1 MKSKDYILKALK
13 EADDYLSGEDLARA
27 MNISRAAVWQAIKA
41 LRQDG
46 YHIDAVTN
54 RGYRLNENYEAL
66 DAVRI
71 RSRLI
76 NELKDV
82 AVSVLDRVDSTN
94 DAIFRE
100 DTSSP
105 LPSFSFM
112 TAEEQTAGKGRVGKS
127 FLSPYGTGLYLSTII
142 HADDA
147 PDPSLITMAAAVALK
162 EAITEQTSD
171 DVKIKWVNDLY
182 FNHKKIA
189 GILTEADF
197 SQGKARY
204 VIGLGINTHTPQ
216 NLFEKQALP
225 TAGSLTGDIS
235 RNQLAADLMN
245 ALYRWIQRPAD
256 EILDAYRKYNL
267 TIGKTIRFAKGDIEY
282 TGVAEAIDDDGAL
295 LVAVEGRTLRLSAGA
310 ISVEGSW

>member
-66 DAVRI
+66 DAERI

-100 DTSSP
+100 DASSP

-182 FNHKKIA
+182 CNHKKIA

-204 VIGLGINTHTPQ
+204 VIGLGVNTNTPQ

-225 TAGSLTGDIS
+225 TAGSLTDDIS

-256 EILDAYRKYNL
+256 EILNAYRKYNL

-295 LVAVEGRTLRLSAGA
+295 LVAVEGHTLRLSAGA
-310 ISVEGSW
+310 ISIEGSW

>member
-27 MNISRAAVWQAIKA
+27 LNISRAAVWQAIKA

-66 DAVRI
+66 DAERI

-82 AVSVLDRVDSTN
+82 TVSVLDRVDSTN

-100 DTSSP
+100 DAASP

-182 FNHKKIA
+182 CNHKKIA

-204 VIGLGINTHTPQ
+204 VIGLGINTNTPQ

>member
-66 DAVRI
+66 DAERI

-82 AVSVLDRVDSTN
+82 AVLVLDRVDSTN

-100 DTSSP
+100 DASSP

-162 EAITEQTSD
+162 EALTEQSD
-171 DVKIKWVNDLY
+171 EDVKIKWVNDLY
-182 FNHKKIA
+182 CNHKKIA

-204 VIGLGINTHTPQ
+204 VIGLGVNTNTPQ

-225 TAGSLTGDIS
+225 TAGSLTDDIS

-256 EILDAYRKYNL
+256 EILNAYRKYNL

-282 TGVAEAIDDDGAL
+282 TGVAEAIDDDGSL
-295 LVAVEGRTLRLSAGA
+295 LVAVEGRALRLSAGA
-310 ISVEGSW
+310 ISIEGSW

>member
-13 EADDYLSGEDLARA
+13 ETDDYLSGEDLARA
-27 MNISRAAVWQAIKA
+27 MNISRAAVWQAVKA

-46 YHIDAVTN
+46 YYIDAVTN

-66 DAVRI
+66 DAERI
-71 RSRLI
+71 RSRLTD
-76 NELKDV
+76 ELKDV

-100 DTSSP
+100 DASSP
-105 LPSFSFM
+105 LSSFSFM

-162 EAITEQTSD
+162 EALMEQTSD

-216 NLFEKQALP
+216 DLFEKQALP

>member
-66 DAVRI
+66 DAERI

-100 DTSSP
+100 DAASP

-182 FNHKKIA
+182 CNHKKIA

-204 VIGLGINTHTPQ
+204 VIGLGVNTHTPQ

-225 TAGSLTGDIS
+225 TASSLTGDIS

-295 LVAVEGRTLRLSAGA
+295 LVAVEGHTLRLSAGA
-310 ISVEGSW
+310 ISIEGSW

>member
-46 YHIDAVTN
+46 YHIDAFTN

-66 DAVRI
+66 DAERI
-71 RSRLI
+71 RSRLTDD
-76 NELKDV
+76 LKDV
-82 AVSVLDRVDSTN
+82 TVSVLDRVDSTN

-100 DTSSP
+100 DAASP

-147 PDPSLITMAAAVALK
+147 PDPSFITMAAAVALK
-162 EAITEQTSD
+162 EAITEQSD
-171 DVKIKWVNDLY
+171 EDVKIKWVNDLY

-235 RNQLAADLMN
+235 RNQLASDLMN

-256 EILDAYRKYNL
+256 EILNAYRKYNL

-310 ISVEGSW
+310 ISIEGSW

>member
-13 EADDYLSGEDLARA
+13 EGDDYLSGEDLARA

-66 DAVRI
+66 DAERI

-100 DTSSP
+100 DAASP

-162 EAITEQTSD
+162 EALTEQSD
-171 DVKIKWVNDLY
+171 EDVKIKWVNDLY
-182 FNHKKIA
+182 CNHKKVA

-197 SQGKARY
+197 SHGKARY
-204 VIGLGINTHTPQ
+204 VIGLGVNTNTPQ

-225 TAGSLTGDIS
+225 SAGSLTGDIS

-245 ALYRWIQRPAD
+245 ALYRWVQRPAD

-310 ISVEGSW
+310 ISIEGSW

>member
-66 DAVRI
+66 DAERI

-100 DTSSP
+100 DAASP

-182 FNHKKIA
+182 CNHKKIA

-204 VIGLGINTHTPQ
+204 VIGLGVNTHTPQ

-235 RNQLAADLMN
+235 RNQLSTDLMN

-282 TGVAEAIDDDGAL
+282 TGVAEAIDDDGSL

-310 ISVEGSW
+310 ISIEGSW

>member
-46 YHIDAVTN
+46 YLIDAVTN

-66 DAVRI
+66 DAERI

-82 AVSVLDRVDSTN
+82 PVSVLDRVDSTN

-100 DTSSP
+100 DAASP

-112 TAEEQTAGKGRVGKS
+112 TAEEQTEGKGRVGKS

-162 EAITEQTSD
+162 EALTEQSD
-171 DVKIKWVNDLY
+171 EDIKIKWVNDLY

-235 RNQLAADLMN
+235 RNQLASDLMN

-295 LVAVEGRTLRLSAGA
+295 LVAVEGRILRLSAGA
-310 ISVEGSW
+310 ISIEGSW

>member
-46 YHIDAVTN
+46 YLIDAVTN

-66 DAVRI
+66 DAERI
-71 RSRLI
+71 RSRLTDD
-76 NELKDV
+76 LKDV
-82 AVSVLDRVDSTN
+82 TVSVLDRVDSTN

-100 DTSSP
+100 DAASP

-197 SQGKARY
+197 SRGKARY

-225 TAGSLTGDIS
+225 TAGSLTGNIS

-256 EILDAYRKYNL
+256 EILNAYRKYNL

-310 ISVEGSW
+310 ISIEGSW

>member
-66 DAVRI
+66 DAERI
-71 RSRLI
+71 RSNLI

-100 DTSSP
+100 DAASP

>member
-46 YHIDAVTN
+46 YHIDAFTN

-66 DAVRI
+66 DAERI
-71 RSRLI
+71 RSRLTD
-76 NELKDV
+76 ELKD
-82 AVSVLDRVDSTN
+82 ASMSVVDRVDSTN

-100 DTSSP
+100 DAASP

-112 TAEEQTAGKGRVGKS
+112 TAEEQTAGKGRVGKC
-127 FLSPYGTGLYLSTII
+127 FLSPYGGGLYLSTII
-142 HADDA
+142 HADDT
-147 PDPSLITMAAAVALK
+147 PDPSLLTMAAAVALK
-162 EAITEQTSD
+162 EAITEQSD
-171 DVKIKWVNDLY
+171 EDIKIKWVNDLY
-182 FNHKKIA
+182 CNHKKIA

-197 SQGKARY
+197 SRGEARY

-225 TAGSLTGDIS
+225 TAGSLTGEQSERAAQRWQELREAMMLNSSDKTDS
-235 RNQLAADLMN
+235 ADSADSSETTTATAGSDDPAEAAADGGEGASSLSDKR
-245 ALYRWIQRPAD
+245 AQ
-256 EILDAYRKYNL
+256 
-267 TIGKTIRFAKGDIEY
+267 IRDRVQSIYKS
-282 TGVAEAIDDDGAL
+282 
-295 LVAVEGRTLRLSAGA
+295 LRGNN
-310 ISVEGSW
+310 E

>member
-27 MNISRAAVWQAIKA
+27 LNISRAAVWQAIKA

-66 DAVRI
+66 DAERI

-100 DTSSP
+100 DAASP

-162 EAITEQTSD
+162 EAITEQSD
-171 DVKIKWVNDLY
+171 EDVKIKWVNDLY

-235 RNQLAADLMN
+235 RNQLASDLMN

-295 LVAVEGRTLRLSAGA
+295 LVAVEGRILRLSAGA
-310 ISVEGSW
+310 ISIEGSW

>member
-66 DAVRI
+66 DAERI

-100 DTSSP
+100 DAASP

-162 EAITEQTSD
+162 EAITEQSD
-171 DVKIKWVNDLY
+171 EDVKIKWVNDLY
-182 FNHKKIA
+182 CNHKKIA

-204 VIGLGINTHTPQ
+204 VIGLGVNTHTPQ

-225 TAGSLTGDIS
+225 SAGSLTGDIS

-245 ALYRWIQRPAD
+245 ALYRWVQRPAD

-310 ISVEGSW
+310 ISIEGSW

>member
-66 DAVRI
+66 DAERI

-82 AVSVLDRVDSTN
+82 AVLVLDRVDSTN

-100 DTSSP
+100 DAASP

-127 FLSPYGTGLYLSTII
+127 FLSPYGTGLYISTII

-162 EAITEQTSD
+162 EALTEQSD
-171 DVKIKWVNDLY
+171 EDVKIKWVNDLY
-182 FNHKKIA
+182 CNHKKIA

-204 VIGLGINTHTPQ
+204 VIGLGVNTNTPQ

-225 TAGSLTGDIS
+225 TAGSLTDDIS

-256 EILDAYRKYNL
+256 EILNAYRKYNL

-282 TGVAEAIDDDGAL
+282 TGVAEAIDDDGSL
-295 LVAVEGRTLRLSAGA
+295 LVAVEGRALRLSAGA
-310 ISVEGSW
+310 ISIEGSW

>member
-66 DAVRI
+66 DAERI

-82 AVSVLDRVDSTN
+82 AVLVLDRVDSTN

-100 DTSSP
+100 DASSP

-142 HADDA
+142 HGDDA

-162 EAITEQTSD
+162 EALTEQSD
-171 DVKIKWVNDLY
+171 EDVKIKWVNDLY
-182 FNHKKIA
+182 CNHKKIA

-204 VIGLGINTHTPQ
+204 VIGLGVNTKTPQ

>member
-46 YHIDAVTN
+46 YLIDAVTN

-66 DAVRI
+66 DAERI
-71 RSRLI
+71 RSRLTDD
-76 NELKDV
+76 LKDV
-82 AVSVLDRVDSTN
+82 TVSVLDRVDSTN

-100 DTSSP
+100 DAASP

-225 TAGSLTGDIS
+225 TAGSLTGNIS

-256 EILDAYRKYNL
+256 EILNAYRKYNL

-310 ISVEGSW
+310 ISIEGSW

>member
-1 MKSKDYILKALK
+1 MKTKDYILKALK
-13 EADDYLSGEDLARA
+13 EADDYLSGEA
-27 MNISRAAVWQAIKA
+27 MAETLNISRAAVWQAIKA
-41 LRQDG
+41 LREDG
-46 YHIDAVTN
+46 HHIDAVTN

-66 DAVRI
+66 DAERI

-100 DTSSP
+100 DAASP

-162 EAITEQTSD
+162 EALTEQSD
-171 DVKIKWVNDLY
+171 EDIKIKWVNDLY

-197 SQGKARY
+197 PQGKARY

-245 ALYRWIQRPAD
+245 AIYRWIQRPAD

-295 LVAVEGRTLRLSAGA
+295 LVAVEGRILRLSAGA
-310 ISVEGSW
+310 ISIEGSW

>member
-66 DAVRI
+66 DAERI

-100 DTSSP
+100 DASSP

-162 EAITEQTSD
+162 EALTEQSD
-171 DVKIKWVNDLY
+171 EDVKIKWVNDLY
-182 FNHKKIA
+182 CNHKKIA

-245 ALYRWIQRPAD
+245 ALYRWIQRPTD
-256 EILDAYRKYNL
+256 EILNAYRKYNL

-295 LVAVEGRTLRLSAGA
+295 LVAVEGHTLRLSAGA
-310 ISVEGSW
+310 ISIEGSW

>member
-66 DAVRI
+66 DAERI
-71 RSRLI
+71 RSRLKD
-76 NELKDV
+76 ELKDV

-100 DTSSP
+100 DAASP
-105 LPSFSFM
+105 LPSFSLM

-182 FNHKKIA
+182 CNHKKIA

-204 VIGLGINTHTPQ
+204 VIGLGVNTNTPQ

-225 TAGSLTGDIS
+225 TAGSLTDDIS

-256 EILDAYRKYNL
+256 EILNAYRKYNL

-295 LVAVEGRTLRLSAGA
+295 LVAVEEHTLRLSAGA
-310 ISVEGSW
+310 ISIEGSW

>member
-13 EADDYLSGEDLARA
+13 EADDYLSGEDLAQA

-66 DAVRI
+66 DAERI

-100 DTSSP
+100 DAASP

-162 EAITEQTSD
+162 EALTEQSD
-171 DVKIKWVNDLY
+171 EDVKIKWVNDLY
-182 FNHKKIA
+182 CNHKKIA

-204 VIGLGINTHTPQ
+204 VIGLGVNTNTPQ

>member
-66 DAVRI
+66 DAERI

-100 DTSSP
+100 DAASP

-162 EAITEQTSD
+162 EALTEQSD
-171 DVKIKWVNDLY
+171 EDVKIKWVNDLY

-235 RNQLAADLMN
+235 RNQLASDLMN

-295 LVAVEGRTLRLSAGA
+295 LVAVEGRILRLSAGA
-310 ISVEGSW
+310 ISIEGSW

>member
-46 YHIDAVTN
+46 YLIDAVTN

-66 DAVRI
+66 DAERI
-71 RSRLI
+71 RSRLTDD
-76 NELKDV
+76 LKDV
-82 AVSVLDRVDSTN
+82 TVSVLDRVDSTN

-100 DTSSP
+100 DAASP

-225 TAGSLTGDIS
+225 TAGSLTGNIS

-295 LVAVEGRTLRLSAGA
+295 LVAVEGRILRLSAGA
-310 ISVEGSW
+310 ISIEGSW

>member
-127 FLSPYGTGLYLSTII
+127 FLSPYETGLYLSTII

>member
-66 DAVRI
+66 DAERI
-71 RSRLI
+71 RSRLTDD
-76 NELKDV
+76 LKDV
-82 AVSVLDRVDSTN
+82 TVSVLDRVDSTN

-100 DTSSP
+100 DAASP

-162 EAITEQTSD
+162 EALTEQSD
-171 DVKIKWVNDLY
+171 EDIKIKWVNDLY

-216 NLFEKQALP
+216 KLFEKQALP

-256 EILDAYRKYNL
+256 EILNAYRKYNL

-282 TGVAEAIDDDGAL
+282 TGVAEAIGDDGAL

-310 ISVEGSW
+310 ISIEGSW

>member
-1 MKSKDYILKALK
+1 MKSKDYILNALK
-13 EADDYLSGEDLARA
+13 EADDYLSGEDLART

-66 DAVRI
+66 DAELI

-100 DTSSP
+100 DAASP

-162 EAITEQTSD
+162 EAITEQSD
-171 DVKIKWVNDLY
+171 EDVKIKWVNDLY
-182 FNHKKIA
+182 CNHKKIA

-204 VIGLGINTHTPQ
+204 VIGLGVNTNTPQ

>member
-66 DAVRI
+66 DAERI
-71 RSRLI
+71 RSRLKD
-76 NELKDV
+76 ELKDV

-100 DTSSP
+100 DAASP
-105 LPSFSFM
+105 LPSFSLM

-142 HADDA
+142 HADGA

-182 FNHKKIA
+182 CNHKKIA

-204 VIGLGINTHTPQ
+204 VIGLGVNTHTPQ

-295 LVAVEGRTLRLSAGA
+295 LVAVEGRILRLSAGA
-310 ISVEGSW
+310 ISIEGSW

>member
-13 EADDYLSGEDLARA
+13 EADDYLSGEDLART

-94 DAIFRE
+94 DSIFRE
-100 DTSSP
+100 DAASP

-162 EAITEQTSD
+162 EALTEQSD
-171 DVKIKWVNDLY
+171 EDVKIKWVNDLY
-182 FNHKKIA
+182 CNHKKIA

-197 SQGKARY
+197 AQGKARY
-204 VIGLGINTHTPQ
+204 VIGLGINTNTPQ
-216 NLFEKQALP
+216 NLFEKQAIP

-235 RNQLAADLMN
+235 RNQLAANLMN

-310 ISVEGSW
+310 ISIEGSW

>member
-100 DTSSP
+100 DTASP

-147 PDPSLITMAAAVALK
+147 PDSSLITMAAAVALK
-162 EAITEQTSD
+162 EAITEQSD
-171 DVKIKWVNDLY
+171 EDVKIKWVNDLY

-235 RNQLAADLMN
+235 RNQLASDLMN

-295 LVAVEGRTLRLSAGA
+295 LVAVEGRILRLSAGA
-310 ISVEGSW
+310 ISIEGSW

>member
-66 DAVRI
+66 DAERI

-82 AVSVLDRVDSTN
+82 AVLVLDRVDSTN

-100 DTSSP
+100 DAASP

-162 EAITEQTSD
+162 EALTEQSD
-171 DVKIKWVNDLY
+171 EDVKIKWVNDLY
-182 FNHKKIA
+182 CNHKKIA

-204 VIGLGINTHTPQ
+204 VIGLGVNTNTPQ

-225 TAGSLTGDIS
+225 TAGSLTDDIS

-256 EILDAYRKYNL
+256 EILNAYRKYNL

-282 TGVAEAIDDDGAL
+282 TGVAEAIDDDGSL
-295 LVAVEGRTLRLSAGA
+295 LVAVEGRALRLSAGA
-310 ISVEGSW
+310 ISIEGSW

>member
-54 RGYRLNENYEAL
+54 RGYLLNENHEAL
-66 DAVRI
+66 DAERI

-82 AVSVLDRVDSTN
+82 AVLVLDRVDSTN

-100 DTSSP
+100 DAVSP

-162 EAITEQTSD
+162 EAITEQSD
-171 DVKIKWVNDLY
+171 EDVKIKWVNDLY
-182 FNHKKIA
+182 CNHKKIA

-235 RNQLAADLMN
+235 RNQLASDLMN

-256 EILDAYRKYNL
+256 EILNAYRKYNL

-282 TGVAEAIDDDGAL
+282 TGVAEAIDDDGSL
-295 LVAVEGRTLRLSAGA
+295 LVAVEGRILRLSAGA